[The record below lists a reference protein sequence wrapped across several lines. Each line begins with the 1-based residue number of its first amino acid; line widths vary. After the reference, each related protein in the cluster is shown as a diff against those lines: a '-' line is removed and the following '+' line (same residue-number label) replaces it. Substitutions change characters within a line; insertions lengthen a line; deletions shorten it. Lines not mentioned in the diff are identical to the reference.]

1 MNLQMTTMPTRRTL
15 AAFTA
20 VACSLIALLGAGSAP
35 GDIVTPVVSLGP
47 TTVANGVATVSG
59 TLTATAPSS
68 AQLSVNGQ
76 PLGLDAAGT
85 FAGIVNLNGQ
95 SNLSLTVRNPANGEV
110 STVSIPLTTNL
121 VGPGGVISPTVL
133 SALEQAAA
141 SLTRPIGGFVSV
153 GGQPISVSGGVGNSG
168 QLASLSVNGIDALS
182 LLHPNGTFA
191 VPIPGTSKEVTVLMT
206 DRQGVSIETRYPATQ
221 ASWVM
226 AKNAVGVR
234 IASIRFFTKG
244 IKKTKRVRMIVTIK
258 DQRGLL
264 VQGAKVNV
272 RSARAAWVRGR
283 TKVKGSNKKGQA
295 VFIMRLRPKAFGKR
309 FIVVTTA
316 KTPTAK
322 AAKRSSLRLPRLARA
337 HR

>member
-1 MNLQMTTMPTRRTL
+1 
-15 AAFTA
+15 
-20 VACSLIALLGAGSAP
+20 
-35 GDIVTPVVSLGP
+35 
-47 TTVANGVATVSG
+47 
-59 TLTATAPSS
+59 
-68 AQLSVNGQ
+68 
-76 PLGLDAAGT
+76 
-85 FAGIVNLNGQ
+85 
-95 SNLSLTVRNPANGEV
+95 
-110 STVSIPLTTNL
+110 
-121 VGPGGVISPTVL
+121 
-133 SALEQAAA
+133 
-141 SLTRPIGGFVSV
+141 
-153 GGQPISVSGGVGNSG
+153 
-168 QLASLSVNGIDALS
+168 
-182 LLHPNGTFA
+182 
-191 VPIPGTSKEVTVLMT
+191 
-206 DRQGVSIETRYPATQ
+206 
-221 ASWVM
+221 M